1 MRFKRIFILAVMLIG
16 FALHGNAISFALD
29 SIAAWGKFPNFCIKT
44 YRWGDKFFNGYDST
58 YVKGTGYKMNVK
70 LRTNSWFDN
79 NHFLVDWNHPLIM
92 RSPSVNTIGFDVTYL
107 AVSIGYDFNINKFFG
122 GADRRKSKFNFDF
135 TCALFTASLYS
146 IKNDV
151 GMNIRRIGDI
161 KHLNVP
167 FSGVN
172 TSSWGVDAVYFFN
185 HKRFSYAAAFSFS
198 RLQLRSQG
206 SFFIGLSYNNRDL
219 KFDFTQFPT
228 ELASHLPDVWK
239 DAKVQVKEQTYGIKG
254 GYAYNWVPNKHITV
268 GVSEALIPSL
278 SHGEQT
284 SVEPGESF
292 RIYNR
297 LNLACVWNNNRWF
310 AGIVGKSDVAI
321 VHDSKNILANSLYS
335 VEIKVGWRFNLW

>member
-1 MRFKRIFILAVMLIG
+1 MRFKKLLISVVMLIG
-16 FALHGNAISFALD
+16 FAFHGNAISFALD
-29 SIAAWGKFPNFCIKT
+29 SIATWGKFPNFCIKT

-70 LRTNSWFDN
+70 MRTNSWFEN
-79 NHFLVDWNHPLIM
+79 THFVVDWDNPLMM
-92 RSPSVNTIGFDVTYL
+92 RTPSVNTIGFDVTYL
-107 AVSIGYDFNINKFFG
+107 AVSVGYDFSINRLFG
-122 GADRRKSKFNFDF
+122 GVDRKKSKFNFDF
-135 TCALFTASLYS
+135 TCGLFTASLYS

-151 GMNIRRIGDI
+151 GMNIRRIGDL
-161 KHLNVP
+161 KHINEP
-167 FSGVN
+167 FTGVDN
-172 TSSWGVDAVYFFN
+172 KSWGVDAVYFFN

-198 RLQLRSQG
+198 KLQLRSQG
-206 SFFIGLSYNNRDL
+206 SFFIGLSYNNRNL
-219 KFDFTQFPT
+219 TFDFTEMPENLQPYLS
-228 ELASHLPDVWK
+228 EALK
-239 DAKVQVKEQTYGIKG
+239 DATIVVKEQTYGIKG
-254 GYAYNWVPNKHITV
+254 GYAFNWVPNKHITV

-321 VHDSKNILANSLYS
+321 VHDEKTILANSLFS
-335 VEIKVGWRFNLW
+335 MEIKVGWRFNLW

>member
-1 MRFKRIFILAVMLIG
+1 MRFKKLLISVVMLIG
-16 FALHGNAISFALD
+16 FAFHGNAISFALD
-29 SIAAWGKFPNFCIKT
+29 SIATWGKFPNFCIKT

-70 LRTNSWFDN
+70 MRTNSWFEN
-79 NHFLVDWNHPLIM
+79 THFVVDWDKPLMM
-92 RSPSVNTIGFDVTYL
+92 RTPSVNTIGFDVTYL
-107 AVSIGYDFNINKFFG
+107 AVSVGYDFSINRLFG
-122 GADRRKSKFNFDF
+122 GVDRKKSKFNFDF
-135 TCALFTASLYS
+135 TCGLFTASLYS

-151 GMNIRRIGDI
+151 GMNIRRIGDL
-161 KHLNVP
+161 KHINEP
-167 FSGVN
+167 FTGVDN
-172 TSSWGVDAVYFFN
+172 KSWGVDAVYFFN

-198 RLQLRSQG
+198 KLQLRSQG
-206 SFFIGLSYNNRDL
+206 SFFIGLSYNNRNL
-219 KFDFTQFPT
+219 TFDFTEMPENLQPYLS
-228 ELASHLPDVWK
+228 EALK
-239 DAKVQVKEQTYGIKG
+239 DATIVVKEQTYGIKG
-254 GYAYNWVPNKHITV
+254 GYAFNWVPNKHITV

-321 VHDSKNILANSLYS
+321 VHDEKTILANSLFS
-335 VEIKVGWRFNLW
+335 MEIKVGWRFNLW